1 MNTPSGKR
9 KRDRGS
15 ADRNPRRRERPERLD
30 RVEPDSS
37 AMPTPDDT
45 TYRIL
50 CSSIKIGTVIGR
62 GGSIIKS
69 LRRET
74 NARIKVLDPIPGA
87 EERVVLIWSTLQDEE
102 RKKYRDRRE
111 ENEDRNAKDGDGENR
126 KKSKD
131 SPFEP
136 VCPAQDALFRVH
148 AKIIENE
155 RNGGFNDNANNNDE
169 DDEDEGERDS
179 DNAKSRSHQH
189 HHNDGNEVI
198 ARLLVPNNQIGC
210 LLGKG
215 GRVIEK
221 MRNETGAQIR
231 ITSKET
237 LPTCALPTDELVQV
251 SMIHNYMIHPPK
263 SYLK

>member
-1 MNTPSGKR
+1 MDPPSGKR

-15 ADRNPRRRERPERLD
+15 SERNPRRRERSERLE
-30 RVEPDSS
+30 RVEQDQASL
-37 AMPTPDDT
+37 PTPDDT

-50 CSSIKIGTVIGR
+50 CSSVKIGTVIGR

-102 RKKYRDRRE
+102 RKKYKDRRE
-111 ENEDRNAKDGDGENR
+111 ENDDRNTNDGDGDNR
-126 KKSKD
+126 KKSKG
-131 SPFEP
+131 SLFEP
-136 VCPAQDALFRVH
+136 LCPAQDALFRVH
-148 AKIIENE
+148 AKIVENE
-155 RNGGFNDNANNNDE
+155 RNGGFDNNDNDEE
-169 DDEDEGERDS
+169 DDDDRY
-179 DNAKSRSHQH
+179 NKPKSRSQYH
-189 HHNDGNEVI
+189 HSDGDEVV

-237 LPTCALPTDELVQV
+237 LPGCALPTDELVQV
-251 SMIHNYMIHPPK
+251 S
-263 SYLK
+263 LGFT